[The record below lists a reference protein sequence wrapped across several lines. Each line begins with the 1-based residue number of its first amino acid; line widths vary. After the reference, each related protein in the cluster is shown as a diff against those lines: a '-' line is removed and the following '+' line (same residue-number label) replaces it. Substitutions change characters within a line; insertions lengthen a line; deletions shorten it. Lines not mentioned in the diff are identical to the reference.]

1 MIPSLVC
8 PFVAG
13 KAYDLDR
20 SLVLAT
26 RVMSKDYLGKASNL
40 NYRWLLSPLGRIWDT
55 VFAPILRSSKR
66 TIGWSAKPNHIVSIG
81 VGFGGG
87 NELVVIVYLFRL
99 LFCYWC

>member
-8 PFVAG
+8 PYVAG
-13 KAYDLDR
+13 KAYDPDR

-26 RVMSKDYLGKASNL
+26 RVMSEDYLGKASNL
-40 NYRWLLSPLGRIWDT
+40 HCRWLLSPLGGIWDAM
-55 VFAPILRSSKR
+55 FAPILRSSKR

-81 VGFGGG
+81 VSFGGDTD
-87 NELVVIVYLFRL
+87 LVVMTYLFRL